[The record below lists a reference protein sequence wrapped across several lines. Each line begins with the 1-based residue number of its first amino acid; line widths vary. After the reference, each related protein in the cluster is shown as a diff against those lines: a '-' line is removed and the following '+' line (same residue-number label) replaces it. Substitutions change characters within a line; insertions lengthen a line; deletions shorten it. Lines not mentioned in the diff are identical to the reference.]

1 MKRKLYTIGYTG
13 FSLPEFIAT
22 LSENNI
28 EYLIDTRQLPISRK
42 KGFAKSALQE
52 HLNKAG
58 IEYKHFRLLGS
69 PSVIRHELRETGDY
83 DHFFA
88 QVHQH
93 IATTDATQQLHE
105 AIGIARRQT
114 SCLMCCCPD
123 WTHCHRKCLIEII
136 ATTTHFSFFHLEKS
150 TSRLER
156 RAA

>member
-13 FSLPEFIAT
+13 FSLPEFIGT
-22 LSENNI
+22 LSEYNI
-28 EYLIDTRQLPISRK
+28 ECVIDTRQLPISRK

-52 HLNKAG
+52 HLNNAG

-83 DHFFA
+83 DYFFA

-93 IATTDATQQLHE
+93 ITSFDAMQQLHE

-114 SCLMCCCPD
+114 SCLMCCCAD

-136 ATTTHFSFFHLEKS
+136 AATTHFSFCHLEKS
-150 TSRLER
+150 ANHLDR